1 MNTLAIVAGVYGG
14 LILLGGVMGFIKG
27 KSKVSLVTGILF
39 GIALIECGVLIH
51 QGVAFAT
58 VTATM
63 LAAVLVLVFAMRFV
77 KTRKV
82 MPAAVLAIM
91 SLVAAAW
98 LATGIAQ

>member
-1 MNTLAIVAGVYGG
+1 
-14 LILLGGVMGFIKG
+14 MGFIKG

-58 VTATM
+58 VTATI

-82 MPAAVLAIM
+82 MPAGVLAIM